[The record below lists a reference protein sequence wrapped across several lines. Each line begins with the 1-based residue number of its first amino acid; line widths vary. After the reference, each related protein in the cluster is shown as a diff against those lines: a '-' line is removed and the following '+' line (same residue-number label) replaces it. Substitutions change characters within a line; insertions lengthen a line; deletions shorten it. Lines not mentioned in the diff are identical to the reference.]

1 MPITDVEN
9 RNFQSPLNFE
19 FRVDKLTDFNYFV
32 QKINIP
38 DLNIPVA
45 VNGSATPFAKIQYT
59 GDHLEFGELSV
70 DFKVSEGLYNWYE
83 IFSWMQGI
91 GFPESI
97 EQYGRLK
104 EGLTPD
110 LNGVVSKRPLPQRTH
125 GAIYGQGTL
134 LINTS
139 QNNPILKIT
148 FVDLHPVSLG
158 EMVFDTRE
166 TDVLYVTASVSF
178 KYDYFT
184 VEKLVV

>member
-1 MPITDVEN
+1 MPISDVEN

-32 QKINIP
+32 QKINVP
-38 DLNIPVA
+38 DLSIAPA
-45 VNGSATPFAKIQYT
+45 INGGATPFAKIQYP

-91 GFPESI
+91 GYPENVD
-97 EQYGRLK
+97 QYANMIQNK
-104 EGLTPD
+104 TPD
-110 LNGVVSKRPLPQRTH
+110 LNGKVSRTPLPPRKS
-125 GAIYGQGTL
+125 GALYGQGTL

-139 QNNPILKIT
+139 QNNPYLRIS

-158 EMVFDTRE
+158 EMTFDSRE
-166 TDVLYVTASVSF
+166 TDVMYVTATVNF

-184 VEKLVV
+184 VEKIA